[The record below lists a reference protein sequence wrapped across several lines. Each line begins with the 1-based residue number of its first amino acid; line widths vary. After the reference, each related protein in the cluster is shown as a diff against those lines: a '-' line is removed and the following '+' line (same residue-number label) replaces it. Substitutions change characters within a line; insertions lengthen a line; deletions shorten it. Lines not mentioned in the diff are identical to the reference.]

1 MYYLPKNNG
10 AHYVVKKCI
19 KMANNRCSCQIRF
32 FMFFVAS
39 LVSTSIIIFFKP
51 AKISVLEAVDINIWI
66 NQHKIKSRYILS
78 VFTSTKREGDIKF
91 LLCHSNAIFLSC
103 LDASIR
109 PPDWP
114 NGLLSRRRTSLLTS
128 RPLKCTVGL
137 KTKTK
142 NIMHSAVGR

>member
-78 VFTSTKREGDIKF
+78 VFTSTKREGDIKYKVSALSQQCHF
-91 LLCHSNAIFLSC
+91 L
-103 LDASIR
+103 
-109 PPDWP
+109 
-114 NGLLSRRRTSLLTS
+114 
-128 RPLKCTVGL
+128 
-137 KTKTK
+137 
-142 NIMHSAVGR
+142 IMFRCFYSTTRLA